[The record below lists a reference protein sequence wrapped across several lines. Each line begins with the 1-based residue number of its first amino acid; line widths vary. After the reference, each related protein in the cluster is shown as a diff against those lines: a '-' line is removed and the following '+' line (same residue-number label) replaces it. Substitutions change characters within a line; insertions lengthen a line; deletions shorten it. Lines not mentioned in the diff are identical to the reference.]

1 MGCNTKRVVANKK
14 RKISKQ
20 EIKEIKKLCNELI
33 ETARYVKQQKD
44 KKRNIGSS

>member
-20 EIKEIKKLCNELI
+20 EIKEIKKMCNELI
-33 ETARYVKQQKD
+33 ETAKYVKQQD
-44 KKRNIGSS
+44 KKRNT

>member
-20 EIKEIKKLCNELI
+20 EIKEIKKLCDELI
-33 ETARYVKQQKD
+33 ETAKYVKQQQD
-44 KKRNIGSS
+44 KKGNLESS

>member
-33 ETARYVKQQKD
+33 ETTKYVKQQKD
-44 KKRNIGSS
+44 KKGNFESS